1 METASLKFQDPQ
13 LHCLLNSTSISD
25 TSHLETINVCLDNAD
40 LQLCQLE
47 KIFQPIPKPGQNY
60 WSTTHKAQLK
70 LYAGCTKQ
78 LFETIH
84 LIDIM
89 DWYWFYS
96 SAPCFSS
103 CIWWVVFFFFSST
116 ITHILIF
123 QHSLF
128 SMTLSNITFFFL
140 AHHLSSVSMI
150 HGEEVADGIITAKQ
164 KEANGNKHSLLGNY
178 YKRKNANEP

>member
-103 CIWWVVFFFFSST
+103 CIWWVVFFFFFL
-116 ITHILIF
+116 HNYPYF
-123 QHSLF
+123 NF
-128 SMTLSNITFFFL
+128 SAFTFFYDPLQHNFFFFGPSPFL
-140 AHHLSSVSMI
+140 SV
-150 HGEEVADGIITAKQ
+150 HDPWRRGGWWHY
-164 KEANGNKHSLLGNY
+164 HSQTE
-178 YKRKNANEP
+178 RS

>member
-1 METASLKFQDPQ
+1 MLAVPNGCLKP
-13 LHCLLNSTSISD
+13 STSLISWID
-25 TSHLETINVCLDNAD
+25 TGFT
-40 LQLCQLE
+40 LQLRVSPAV
-47 KIFQPIPKPGQNY
+47 FDG
-60 WSTTHKAQLK
+60 
-70 LYAGCTKQ
+70 
-78 LFETIH
+78 LF
-84 LIDIM
+84 
-89 DWYWFYS
+89 
-96 SAPCFSS
+96 
-103 CIWWVVFFFFSST
+103 FFFFSST

>member
-47 KIFQPIPKPGQNY
+47 KVFQPIPKPGQNY

-70 LYAGCTKQ
+70 LYAGCTKR

-89 DWYWFYS
+89 DWYRFYS

-103 CIWWVVFFFFSST
+103 CIWWVVLFCFFFFL
-116 ITHILIF
+116 HNYPYF
-123 QHSLF
+123 NF
-128 SMTLSNITFFFL
+128 SAFTFFYDPLQHNFFFFGPSPFL
-140 AHHLSSVSMI
+140 SV
-150 HGEEVADGIITAKQ
+150 HDPWRRGGWWHY
-164 KEANGNKHSLLGNY
+164 HSQTE
-178 YKRKNANEP
+178 RS